1 MIKTVLL
8 DFIKIYFHKL
18 HDMNLKKLLNY
29 SLLFLIIQSA
39 KAQEQFSVFFD
50 SNKFDIT
57 KTESKKLQ
65 DWIVANKD
73 SKIVAINGYTDE
85 VGSNEFNDTLAK
97 KRVDF
102 ICSQLK
108 SKVKIREDYKTR
120 SFGENFNQSKNKAEN
135 RKVIIY
141 FILPKDLSRE
151 EDILGIKHKEVVNDE
166 IVPIEEEAMNFPLN
180 ATLED
185 KIKLSKKGT
194 LILLKDINFYV
205 NTFAIMQTSK
215 RAIDE
220 LIFVMNEFPNLK
232 IEIQGHI
239 CCVPVDTR
247 NLSLERARQLKR
259 ILVAEG
265 IGEKRIK
272 VKGFGVSKPKFSIP
286 EKSEFEAARNRRVEI
301 MIISNERLIK

>member
-1 MIKTVLL
+1 M
-8 DFIKIYFHKL
+8 
-18 HDMNLKKLLNY
+18 KKLLQC
-29 SLLFLIIQSA
+29 SFFFLFIQTA
-39 KAQEQFSVFFD
+39 KSQEQFSVFFD
-50 SNKFDIT
+50 SNKYDIT
-57 KTESKKLQ
+57 KTENKKIQ
-65 DWIVANKD
+65 DWILANKD
-73 SKIVAINGYTDE
+73 SKIVAINGFTDE
-85 VGSNEFNDTLAK
+85 VGSNGFNDTLAK

-102 ICSQLK
+102 IYNQIK
-108 SKVKIREDYKTR
+108 NKVKIRDDFKSR

-141 FILPKDLSRE
+141 YILPKDLAHE
-151 EDILGIKHKEVVNDE
+151 EDILGIKPKTIVSNE
-166 IVPIEEEAMNFPLN
+166 IVPIEEEAMNFPVN

-220 LIFVMNEFPNLK
+220 LIFVMNEFPKLK

-239 CCVPVDTR
+239 CCVPIDTR
-247 NLSLERARQLKR
+247 NLSLERARQVKR

-265 IGEKRIK
+265 IGDKRIK
-272 VKGFGVSKPKFSIP
+272 VKGYGVSKPKFPIP

-301 MIISNERLIK
+301 MIIDN